1 MPTNNSN
8 VIESYKKSIAGTPA
22 GMTTFEPAAYQ
33 YSFSTSN
40 YNTLGLLKPVS

>member
-1 MPTNNSN
+1 MAINDSN
-8 VIESYKKSIAGTPA
+8 VIESYNKIIVGTPA

-33 YSFSTSN
+33 YSLSTSN